1 MSTISSVGACRR
13 HPLPYYVA
21 TFFLSAALLLSIFS
35 YLNMCTSACESEHTY
50 RLFGLPFEAV
60 GIPFFAALLLLHTL
74 GWRQRHLS
82 RLKEYLIAAA
92 LGAEVVFIAVQ
103 KFEVGSW
110 CPLCLAIAAAIFFAA
125 WALAWEGRWRYREE
139 SRISTYEENPPM
151 SYKRISL
158 FAAALSGFLIAF
170 TGISP
175 GNAME
180 AVEKDVKDK
189 LVLGKSSSP
198 IEIYIFTDWF
208 CPPCRKL
215 EPTLAT
221 LVPEVTEQ
229 ARVSFIDVAVHPE
242 SLDFVP
248 YNMSFM
254 IYNKPQYLQLREVL
268 QDIAKSNKKPTK
280 LQIKDAAQKIGVALQ
295 ELDFADIAIGLDYFQ
310 EMTKKFAIDGT
321 PMVVVVNHK
330 TNEQRKLEGLGDVT
344 KENVKRAIEEL
355 SK

>member
-1 MSTISSVGACRR
+1 MNTISSAGAWWR
-13 HPLPYYVA
+13 HPRPYYVT
-21 TFFLSAALLLSIFS
+21 TFFLTAALLLSIFS
-35 YLNMCTSACESEHTY
+35 YMNMCTSACESEHTY

-74 GWRQRHLS
+74 GWRQRVLS
-82 RLKEYLIAAA
+82 RFKEYLVAAA

-110 CPLCLAIAAAIFFAA
+110 CPLCLAIAATICLAA
-125 WALAWEGRWRYREE
+125 WAMAWEGRWRHREE
-139 SRISTYEENPPM
+139 ARISHYEENSPM

-170 TGISP
+170 AGISP

-221 LVPEVTEQ
+221 LVPEVMKD

-248 YNMSFM
+248 YNMSFL

-268 QDIAKSNKKPTK
+268 EGMAKSNKKPTE
-280 LQIKDAAQKIGVALQ
+280 LQVKEAAQKIGVALQ
-295 ELDFADIAIGLDYFQ
+295 ELDFADVAIGLDYFQ

-321 PMVVVVNHK
+321 PMVVIVNHK
-330 TNEQRKLEGLGDVT
+330 TNEQRKLEGLGGVT
-344 KENVKRAIEEL
+344 KEHIKDAIAEL